1 MFTSEYEHTIDAK
14 SRMFIPAKYR
24 EIVGT
29 SVYLCKSLTDKCL
42 YFMTVGDWEE
52 YKNEALERLTA
63 TKDRRALRLLFSSVT
78 EVPLDSQGRILIPQN
93 YMEYASLSEKAVI
106 VGSGKRAEIW
116 APDLW
121 REYLESCDMKEI
133 EDVLSDKGL

>member
-1 MFTSEYEHTIDAK
+1 
-14 SRMFIPAKYR
+14 MFIPAKYR

-42 YFMTVGDWEE
+42 YFMTAKDWEE
-52 YKNEALERLTA
+52 YKDAALERLTA

-93 YMEYASLSEKAVI
+93 YLEYANLSDRATI

-116 APDLW
+116 EPEAW
-121 REYLESCDMKEI
+121 RSYLEGCDFE
-133 EDVLSDKGL
+133 EVENVLSDKGL

>member
-1 MFTSEYEHTIDAK
+1 MFTSEYEHTIDSK

-42 YFMTVGDWEE
+42 YFMTAKDWEE
-52 YKNEALERLTA
+52 YKDAALERLTA

-93 YMEYASLSEKAVI
+93 YLDYAGLTDKATI

-116 APDLW
+116 EPAAW
-121 REYLESCDMKEI
+121 NAYLDSCDLSEI
-133 EDVLSDKGL
+133 EDVLSDKGR